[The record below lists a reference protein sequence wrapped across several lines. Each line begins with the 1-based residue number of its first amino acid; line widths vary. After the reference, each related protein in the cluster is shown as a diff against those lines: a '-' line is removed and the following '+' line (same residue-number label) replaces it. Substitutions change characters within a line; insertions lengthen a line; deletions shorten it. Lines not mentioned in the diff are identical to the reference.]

1 MSAVRRTDRLFKII
15 QILRRSRKPVTAERL
30 AEELEVT
37 KRSIYR
43 DMAELFAQR
52 VPIRGEAGIGYVI
65 DREFDMPPL
74 MLTPDELEAAVLGAQ
89 WVAERADRVLAAAA
103 KDLIAKLSASVPERL
118 RTFIAEPTVG
128 TPGALSS
135 PIDGLEMATVRQW
148 IRGGR
153 KMRIRYEDESGKRT
167 RRIIWPVMIGYAE
180 RARLLAG
187 WCELRK
193 DFRAFRTERISE
205 AEFLDDRIDGS
216 TTELVSRWRRHMER
230 RGARA

>member
-30 AEELEVT
+30 ADELEVT

-52 VPIRGEAGIGYVI
+52 VPIRGEAGVGYVI

-74 MLTPDELEAAVLGAQ
+74 MLTADELEAAVLGAQ
-89 WVAERADRVLAAAA
+89 WVAERADPALALAAR
-103 KDLIAKLSASVPERL
+103 DLIAKLSASVPERL

-135 PIDGLEMATVRQW
+135 PLDGLDMTTVRQW
-148 IRGGR
+148 IRSGK
-153 KMRIRYEDESGKRT
+153 KMRIRYETESGRRT
-167 RRIIWPVMIGYAE
+167 RRTIWPVMIGYAE
-180 RARLLAG
+180 RARLLAA
-187 WCELRK
+187 WCELRR
-193 DFRAFRTERISE
+193 DFRSFRTERISG
-205 AEFLDDRIDGS
+205 AEFLEERIDGS
-216 TTELVSRWRRHMER
+216 TTELVSRWRRDLER
-230 RGARA
+230 RGGRA

>member
-15 QILRRSRKPVTAERL
+15 QILRRSKRPVTAERL

-135 PIDGLEMATVRQW
+135 PLDGLDMVTVRQW

-153 KMRIRYEDESGKRT
+153 KIRIRYEDEAGKRT

-180 RARLLAG
+180 RARLLAA
-187 WCELRK
+187 WCELRR
-193 DFRAFRTERISE
+193 DFRAFRTDRIID
-205 AEFLDDRIDGS
+205 AAFLDDRIDGS
-216 TTELVSRWRRHMER
+216 TAELVSRWRRHMER
-230 RGARA
+230 RGART

>member
-15 QILRRSRKPVTAERL
+15 QILRRSKKPVTAERL

-37 KRSIYR
+37 KRSVYR
-43 DMAELFAQR
+43 DMAELSAQR
-52 VPIRGEAGIGYVI
+52 VPIRGEAGVGYVI

-89 WVAERADRVLAAAA
+89 WVAERADRVLATAA

-128 TPGALSS
+128 TPGALAS
-135 PIDGLEMATVRQW
+135 PLDGLDMTTVRQW

-153 KMRIRYEDESGKRT
+153 KMRVRYEDEAGKRT

-180 RARLLAG
+180 RARLLAA

-193 DFRAFRTERISE
+193 DFRAFRTERISD
-205 AEFLDDRIDGS
+205 AEFLDDRIPVS
-216 TTELVSRWRRHMER
+216 TVDLAAKWRRHMER
-230 RGARA
+230 RGARP